1 MHKRKRLATS
11 TRLVPVKKFQPHGCI
26 DIWMDGDLLYYEAT
40 GPFNTELVDAL
51 AVAQMEILNGMTEAR
66 PWASI
71 GCVKQSLLMSPDALA
86 RYAEIM
92 RAPKP
97 QGRTP
102 VATAFVIGPE
112 VEGRDIIAPH
122 FVTIYADI
130 GRPMQIFQ
138 TLEEAKSWAQDMIV
152 GAVCV

>member
-1 MHKRKRLATS
+1 MPKSKPLATS

-26 DIWMDGDLLYYEAT
+26 DIWMDGDLLYYEST

-51 AVAQMEILNGMTEAR
+51 AVAQLAILKDIPTTR

-71 GCVKQSLLMSPDALA
+71 SISKQSLLMSPDAMA

-97 QGRTP
+97 IGLSP

-112 VEGRDIIAPH
+112 IEGRDIVTPH
-122 FVTIYADI
+122 FVKIYAEI
-130 GRPMQIFQ
+130 GRPMEIFE
-138 TLEEAKSWAQDMIV
+138 TIEAATHWAQQMIL
-152 GAVCV
+152 GNPGL